1 MKKIIVSLLF
11 LCTVVTAQQPVIL
24 IMKTAS
30 RSGLESE
37 IDALPEI
44 IASRLSKHQNY
55 RSIVWNE
62 IEDKLGKEKM
72 LEINRCQDS
81 ACIVNFTDVIKQYKL
96 NPSYMLFCTIAKYES
111 DYTITLKIADAI
123 KGTIFGMVSTT
134 SSNLES
140 FHSSGIIES
149 VIKKIPAYVSRIST
163 ISPVSAPVFIPGLH
177 ALGKD
182 TSYFS
187 KLIENMAE
195 LRLYINLFNNHDERK
210 ALIINTLKPI
220 DTIRFPS
227 IAVFKPDTRDSLT
240 KKTMIMISFTDSIL
254 KSKIESPV
262 SVLFNCGKANL
273 INQIS
278 IKCAVPSQSR
288 FASSYGDMKKTV
300 LDKIVNSSFI
310 FTKADSSSGLY
321 GVNYHYYYTK
331 KHNLSNVNLF
341 FNAETSNFSV
351 TIEKDE

>member
-1 MKKIIVSLLF
+1 MKKIIFNLLF
-11 LCTVVTAQQPVIL
+11 LCTVVTAQQSVIL
-24 IMKTAS
+24 VMKTLS

-44 IASRLSKHQNY
+44 ISSRLSKYQNY

-72 LEINRCQDS
+72 VEINRCQDS

-134 SSNLES
+134 CSNLES

-149 VIKKIPAYVSRIST
+149 VIRKIPAYITRTTTV
-163 ISPVSAPVFIPGLH
+163 SPVNAPVFIPGLQ
-177 ALGKD
+177 ALGRD
-182 TSYFS
+182 TSYYS
-187 KLIENMAE
+187 KLIENMSE

-240 KKTMIMISFTDSIL
+240 KKTLIMISFTDSIL

-262 SVLFNCGKANL
+262 SVLFNSGKTNR
-273 INQIS
+273 INQIIS
-278 IKCAVPSQSR
+278 KCAVPSQSR
-288 FASSYGDMKKTV
+288 FASNYGDMKKAV
-300 LDKIVNSSFI
+300 LEKIVKSSFN
-310 FTKADSSSGLY
+310 FTKADSNSGLY
-321 GVNYHYYYTK
+321 GVSYHYYYTK
-331 KHNLSNVNLF
+331 KHNLSDVNLL
-341 FNAETSNFSV
+341 FNAEASTFSV